1 MHKRGSAAC
10 KYKLDNRTLT
20 LLQAQVNL
28 TGTFTHRLR
37 SSPRRNVL
45 SFNLKVERNESD
57 TLFTVEPG
65 SQRHTLTLPNEK
77 KMHLK
82 LADFIEEIVNGPFDP
97 SCSADP
103 LPLPHA
109 SRRFGTFDAEQRQQV
124 FELICT
130 GGTLSL
136 DMGFDLPI
144 QIALHRNI
152 TRNAVTTILSIGVKK
167 PRTRCFTVAGSD
179 TEMYE
184 KIVESINHLA
194 AVATPAAH
202 AA

>member
-1 MHKRGSAAC
+1 MRKF
-10 KYKLDNRTLT
+10 KLDNRTLT

-28 TGTFTHRLR
+28 TETFTHTLR
-37 SSPRRNVL
+37 STPRRDVL
-45 SFNLKVERNESD
+45 SFRLKVERSKSD
-57 TLFTVEPG
+57 TLFTVELG
-65 SQRHTLTLPNEK
+65 SERHTLTLQNEK

-97 SCSADP
+97 SSPAD
-103 LPLPHA
+103 LLALPHA
-109 SRRFGTFDAEQRQQV
+109 SRRFGTFETEQRQQV
-124 FELICT
+124 FELVRT

-144 QIALHRNI
+144 HIALHRNI
-152 TRNAVTTILSIGVKK
+152 TRKAVTTILSIGVKK
-167 PRTRCFTVAGSD
+167 PHTKCFTVCGSD